1 MCQPAA
7 DVKSIIILSRPLVN
21 SVLCI
26 LFPNMVRLIIG
37 RRGFEVGQGFI
48 MICVM
53 EYGLCGFNLHGTVGS
68 D

>member
-1 MCQPAA
+1 MWQPAA
-7 DVKSIIILSRPLVN
+7 DVKSIIILSRLLVN

-37 RRGFEVGQGFI
+37 SRGFEAGQGFI

-53 EYGLCGFNLHGTVGS
+53 EYGLHCFNLHGTVGS
-68 D
+68 N

>member
-7 DVKSIIILSRPLVN
+7 DIKSIISLSRLLVN
-21 SVLCI
+21 SALCI

-37 RRGFEVGQGFI
+37 SRGFEVGQGFI

-53 EYGLCGFNLHGTVGS
+53 EYGLLCCNLHGS
-68 D
+68 C